1 MHDAGSMSSRERTGD
16 LRGDIE
22 DFCKL
27 HRRVSHSLAQRL
39 AIDKLGRDEMRALPH
54 RPTPSG
60 LPAWGPRCRATAPL
74 VDLMDGDDV
83 GMIQRGSGLGLLH
96 KALHPIQMSSN
107 IGSQNLQRNAA
118 IEFGIL
124 RQIHLTHSALAKL

>member
-1 MHDAGSMSSRERTGD
+1 MHDAGTVSSGERAGD
-16 LRGDIE
+16 LRGDIKHFAE
-22 DFCKL
+22 L
-27 HRRVSHSLAQRL
+27 HWRDSHPLAQRL

-60 LPAWGPRCRATAPL
+60 LPAWGPRCRVTAPL
-74 VDLMDGDDV
+74 VDLMDGDNV

-96 KALHPIQMSSN
+96 KALHPIRMSSN
-107 IGSQNLQRNAA
+107 IGRQNLQRNAA

-124 RQIHLTHSALAKL
+124 